1 MYVRNR
7 SDTLFKAEL
16 TPSTVVSST
25 HALCQQYGQLQMD
38 FVSVER
44 VVDLLYLEQEPKGSI
59 QPPASWPSYTGDIV
73 FEDVTLRYAPH
84 LDPSLINVSLRI
96 PGGSTTALLGRTGEL
111 YCSNLSHKAG
121 LNTYT
126 GSGKSTLAL
135 SLLATCKITP
145 PLP

>member
-1 MYVRNR
+1 
-7 SDTLFKAEL
+7 
-16 TPSTVVSST
+16 
-25 HALCQQYGQLQMD
+25 MD

-96 PGGSTTALLGRTGEL
+96 PGGSTTALLGRTGEFHCLNLL
-111 YCSNLSHKAG
+111 YESWVEFIHRFRQK
-121 LNTYT
+121 Y
-126 GSGKSTLAL
+126 SGAL
-135 SLLATCKITP
+135 VACHL
-145 PLP
+145 

>member
-1 MYVRNR
+1 
-7 SDTLFKAEL
+7 
-16 TPSTVVSST
+16 
-25 HALCQQYGQLQMD
+25 MD

-44 VVDLLYLEQEPKGSI
+44 VVDLLYLDQEPKGSI
-59 QPPASWPSYTGDIV
+59 RPPASWPSYTGDII
-73 FEDVTLRYAPH
+73 FEDVTLRYAPQ

-111 YCSNLSHKAG
+111 YCVDISRKAG

-145 PLP
+145 LFL